1 MNLAGEKKMPVK
13 CPSCSQ
19 LLEVSRLVCPKC
31 QTAVEGNF
39 KLSVLSKLGQ
49 EEQEFIIEFV
59 KSSGSLKDMANN
71 YKISYPTIRNRLDA
85 VIDQLKSL
93 NLEKSVIKE

>member
-1 MNLAGEKKMPVK
+1 MNQEVEKKMPIK
-13 CPSCSQ
+13 CPSCSN

-39 KLSVLSKLGQ
+39 KLSILSKLGQ
-49 EEQEFIIEFV
+49 EEQEFIIDFV
-59 KSSGSLKDMANN
+59 KSSGSLKDMANT

-85 VIDQLKSL
+85 IIDKLKSL
-93 NLEKSVIKE
+93 T